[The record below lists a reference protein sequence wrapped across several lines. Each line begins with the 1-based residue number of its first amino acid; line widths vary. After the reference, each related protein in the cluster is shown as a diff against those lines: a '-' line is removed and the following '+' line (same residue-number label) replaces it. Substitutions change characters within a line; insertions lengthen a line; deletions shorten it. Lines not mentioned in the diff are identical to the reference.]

1 MSLVIPP
8 GFALASIEHWLGG
21 YNRPAVTT
29 WGLDVS
35 AFSGSP
41 DELAE
46 EFSIAYRGSL
56 GPRYD
61 TNVTMRDARVVI
73 GQDGGDP
80 VIGFSYTSGAG
91 TRNNESTPPALAL
104 MVDKRTL
111 LGGRR
116 NRGRAYLPWALADT
130 EVSEVG
136 AVTGSVVNAWQTL
149 FANYIL
155 ALEAADIPPVVLH
168 GPGLTTPPP
177 PTPITNFVVNGTV
190 RTQRRRQV
198 RY

>member
-1 MSLVIPP
+1 MSLIIPP
-8 GFALASIEHWLGG
+8 GFALASMEHWLAG

-29 WGLDVS
+29 WGLDCS
-35 AFSGSP
+35 EFEGTP
-41 DELAE
+41 DEMAHA
-46 EFSIAYRGSL
+46 FAVAYRGQL
-56 GPRYD
+56 AGRFD
-61 TNVTMRDARVVI
+61 TAVTMRDARVVI

-80 VIGFSYTSGAG
+80 VIGFDYSTGAG

-136 AVTGSVVNAWQTL
+136 AITGSVVNSWQTL
-149 FANYIL
+149 LTAFWTELGSISL
-155 ALEAADIPPVVLH
+155 APVVLH
-168 GPGLTTPPP
+168 GSGLTSPPV
-177 PTPITNFVVNGTV
+177 PTPVTNFVVNPTV